1 MVRATTE
8 ATEVEKGGHMLL
20 ENRNFTGKLKPRQ
33 VQGPNKS
40 MGWLQKSC
48 SAGVLQS
55 KSQNQTGLQDFQSTS
70 VVHPFSQNSP
80 TRGFLKDEAMALPW
94 KMASQ
99 RCGGA
104 EDKHNGGNKGVR
116 EHRPSQDRKLIWK
129 QEIKFSFLIMPHPPK
144 RISPFLGKCFG
155 EHQSHL
161 CLSCVGS
168 SLLSHLEALTRVLQ
182 FKAGV
187 PIYSKFI

>member
-33 VQGPNKS
+33 VRDQTSQWDVFRNQALQG
-40 MGWLQKSC
+40 SC
-48 SAGVLQS
+48 SPKVRTKLASRTS
-55 KSQNQTGLQDFQSTS
+55 KAPPLCILSHKIVRLEASWRTRPWPCLERWQARDVEEQKTSTTVGTREWESTG
-70 VVHPFSQNSP
+70 
-80 TRGFLKDEAMALPW
+80 
-94 KMASQ
+94 
-99 RCGGA
+99 
-104 EDKHNGGNKGVR
+104 
-116 EHRPSQDRKLIWK
+116 PSQDRKLIWK
-129 QEIKFSFLIMPHPPK
+129 QEIKSSFLIMPHPPK
-144 RISPFLGKCFG
+144 RISPVVGKCFG